1 MGNLED
7 AILLAAENHKGQ
19 SDRAGRPY
27 ILHPLR
33 IMFKMQTDE
42 ERIVAVLHDVIEDTP
57 VTLEELRMRGYSKRV
72 LDAVDHLSRREDET
86 YDAFID
92 RIAHNPLAVRVKL
105 ADLED
110 NMEVRT
116 LVKQNDDDRKRLA
129 RYRAAREKLRAISG

>member
-33 IMFKMQTDE
+33 VMFKMQTDE

-92 RIAHNPLAVRVKL
+92 RIARNPLAVRVKL

-129 RYRAAREKLRAISG
+129 RYKAAREKLQTLSK